1 MAPGSR
7 LQELTAKY
15 MQNPRR
21 YFVPLANEYR
31 KTNELDRAIAL
42 LREHLPSQPG
52 HMSGHIV
59 LGRAYFEK
67 GDVEAARETF
77 LTSVELDDENLI
89 ALRHL
94 GDIARSRLDLADARQ
109 WYSRVLD
116 ADPQNEEIERLLRSL
131 ADPASAAEDVPAPMM
146 PGDVVDVFPT
156 AAVASM
162 AIDLSSALDDPTP
175 PGLRAITTPD
185 DPAMRT
191 TPVLSAPVFGGTST
205 LNTLD
210 LSTLDDDAPPIVSA
224 VGGILVDDGVG
235 FAFDEIDALV
245 DPNTLPSTGLSLPS
259 ADEADFS
266 AGIATP
272 SGTSR
277 VAPADES
284 DPLLSRPGFGALASF
299 QSWRTAKDRETP
311 SQQPTLPTPAQSLSA
326 VPQPASSETESD
338 LFWDVPAQDA
348 SETAPEFVTETMA
361 ALYAKQGFYAQALE
375 VYRALLARTPSDV
388 TLSARISEMERAL
401 HAVGRDASLEA
412 DADKALHFNELDDE
426 SGTGTAALSMLEQ
439 MYDASPPSAGA
450 SSPDSAFGSGW
461 SAEEDGAQSSRDDDW
476 FAEDASLQL
485 PSDGTFAS
493 EGIFGI
499 NTDAFGQPVIPA
511 APEAMALESSAA
523 AFGSASGTLDA
534 IFGVPVITAA
544 DQVASEML
552 LSLAGQMVGRL
563 PKEAPTLPVPDIL
576 ELPSAVA
583 ADEATGASPAPLL
596 SFDRF
601 FSGSGSPPRARID
614 TPSGR
619 SGVPVRP
626 TPPSVI
632 PPSLS
637 PTFGGLPVI
646 PPPPAATVAP
656 DAWATFDQFVPP
668 VNRTPTPIPPA
679 ASSPAPVFITPSAM
693 PVFFTPP
700 AAAPIVPSVTQPAV
714 TPPVFS
720 APPVTPPPVTPPA
733 SATPVQPPAV
743 SPVPE
748 PSATEPARP
757 APSEFHRWLEG
768 LS

>member
-31 KTNELDRAIAL
+31 KSNELDRAIAL
-42 LREHLPSQPG
+42 CREHLPSQPG

-94 GDIARSRLDLADARQ
+94 GDIARSRQQLTEARQ
-109 WYSRVLD
+109 WYRRVLD
-116 ADPQNEEIERLLRSL
+116 ADPQNDEIELLLRSL
-131 ADPASAAEDVPAPMM
+131 ADPATAAEGIPASVM
-146 PGDVVDVFPT
+146 PGGAVDASPT
-156 AAVASM
+156 AVTALAPIV
-162 AIDLSSALDDPTP
+162 LSSALDDPTP
-175 PGLRAITTPD
+175 PGLRAITTFD
-185 DPAMRT
+185 DPDT
-191 TPVLSAPVFGGTST
+191 GVNHVLTEPVSGGTST
-205 LNTLD
+205 LGTLD
-210 LSTLDDDAPPIVSA
+210 LSTLDDDAPPIVA
-224 VGGILVDDGVG
+224 EVGGILVDDGVS

-245 DPNTLPSTGLSLPS
+245 DPSALPNTGLSLPS
-259 ADEADFS
+259 AEDADFS

-272 SGTSR
+272 SATSPIG
-277 VAPADES
+277 PAADS
-284 DPLLSRPGFGALASF
+284 DPLMSRPGFGALASF
-299 QSWRTAKDRETP
+299 QSWRTAKDRDTP
-311 SQQPTLPTPAQSLSA
+311 SQQPSQQLAQQLAQQPTPRQPISA
-326 VPQPASSETESD
+326 VPEPVARETESD
-338 LFWDVPAQDA
+338 LFWNVPAQDA

-375 VYRALLARTPSDV
+375 VYRALLARTPSDA
-388 TLSARISEMERAL
+388 TLSARIAEMERAL
-401 HAVGRDASLEA
+401 DAVGRDESLED
-412 DADKALHFNELDDE
+412 DADKALQFNELDEDSE
-426 SGTGTAALSMLEQ
+426 GGAQAPSMLEQ
-439 MYDASPPSAGA
+439 MYDVSPPPEGTA
-450 SSPDSAFGSGW
+450 SLDITFGSSW
-461 SAEEDGAQSSRDDDW
+461 SAEADGHPATRDDDW
-476 FAEDASLQL
+476 FAEDAAREL
-485 PSDGTFAS
+485 PSDAAFGS
-493 EGIFGI
+493 DGMFGI
-499 NTDAFGQPVIPA
+499 TTDAFGQPVIPA
-511 APEAMALESSAA
+511 SPAGSARDAA
-523 AFGSASGTLDA
+523 AAGRATATLDA
-534 IFGVPVITAA
+534 VFGVPVITPA

-601 FSGSGSPPRARID
+601 FSGSGSPPRARVD
-614 TPSGR
+614 SPVGR
-619 SGVPVRP
+619 SAVPVRP
-626 TPPSVI
+626 TPPTVI

-646 PPPPAATVAP
+646 PPPPAATVGP

-668 VNRTPTPIPPA
+668 VNRTPTPVPPA
-679 ASSPAPVFITPSAM
+679 PSAAAPVFITPPSAM

-700 AAAPIVPSVTQPAV
+700 NVEPIVPPAMPLRV
-714 TPPVFS
+714 I
-720 APPVTPPPVTPPA
+720 PPPVTPPA
-733 SATPVQPPAV
+733 SRTPVQPPVV
-743 SPVPE
+743 SASPE
-748 PSATEPARP
+748 PPAQHAERP

>member
-42 LREHLPSQPG
+42 CREHLPSQPG

-94 GDIARSRLDLADARQ
+94 GDIARSRQDLTEARQ
-109 WYSRVLD
+109 WYTRVLD
-116 ADPQNEEIERLLRSL
+116 ADPQNEEIERLLHSL
-131 ADPASAAEDVPAPMM
+131 ADPAAVTTDIPPPVM
-146 PGDVVDVFPT
+146 PGDIVGVAP
-156 AAVASM
+156 AVIVESPP
-162 AIDLSSALDDPTP
+162 IELSSALDDPTP
-175 PGLRAITTPD
+175 PGLRAITMPD
-185 DPAMRT
+185 DPASRA
-191 TPVLSAPVFGGTST
+191 TPLVPEPVFGGTST

-210 LSTLDDDAPPIVSA
+210 LSTLDDDAPPIIA
-224 VGGILVDDGVG
+224 EAPGILVDDGVG

-245 DPNTLPSTGLSLPS
+245 DPNTLPNAGPSLPS
-259 ADEADFS
+259 AEEADFS
-266 AGIATP
+266 AGIVTP
-272 SGTSR
+272 SAL
-277 VAPADES
+277 APVVPSDDA

-299 QSWRTAKDRETP
+299 QSWRTAKDRDTP
-311 SQQPTLPTPAQSLSA
+311 SHQPTQPTQPTPPTPSLPIAA
-326 VPQPASSETESD
+326 VPEAGSTELESD
-338 LFWDVPAQDA
+338 LFWDAPAPDA
-348 SETAPEFVTETMA
+348 SGTAPEFVTETMA

-375 VYRALLARTPSDV
+375 VYRALLARTPSDA
-388 TLSARISEMERAL
+388 TLSAKISAMERAL
-401 HAVGRDASLEA
+401 DASGRDASLEA
-412 DADKALHFNELDDE
+412 DADKALQFDELEVE
-426 SGTGTAALSMLEQ
+426 SDSDAAAPSMLEQ
-439 MYDASPPSAGA
+439 MYDVSPPPEGTAA
-450 SSPDSAFGSGW
+450 LDSAFGGGW
-461 SAEEDGAQSSRDDDW
+461 SAETDREQPAGEDDW
-476 FAEDASLQL
+476 FAEDSALEP
-485 PSDGTFAS
+485 PSDATFGG

-499 NTDAFGQPVIPA
+499 NTDAFGQPVIPNT
-511 APEAMALESSAA
+511 PVDPALEP
-523 AFGSASGTLDA
+523 ASVSNRATATLDA
-534 IFGVPVITAA
+534 VFGVPVITPA

-601 FSGSGSPPRARID
+601 FSGSGSPPRARVD
-614 TPSGR
+614 TPVGR
-619 SGVPVRP
+619 SATPVRP
-626 TPPSVI
+626 TPPTAI

-637 PTFGGLPVI
+637 PTFGGVPVI
-646 PPPPAATVAP
+646 PPPPAATVAK

-679 ASSPAPVFITPSAM
+679 ASLA

-700 AAAPIVPSVTQPAV
+700 AAMPVFI
-714 TPPVFS
+714 TPPAATPI
-720 APPVTPPPVTPPA
+720 APPVVNPPVILPVTPPA
-733 SATPVQPPAV
+733 SVPPEQPPAAE
-743 SPVPE
+743 PVA
-748 PSATEPARP
+748 SDPARP